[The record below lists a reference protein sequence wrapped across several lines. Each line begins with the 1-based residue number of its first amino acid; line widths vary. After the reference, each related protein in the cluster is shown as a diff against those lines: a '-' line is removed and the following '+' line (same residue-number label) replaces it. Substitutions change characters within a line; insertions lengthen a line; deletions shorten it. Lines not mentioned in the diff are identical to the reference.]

1 MENDKEKLSNVI
13 FFYKILLIAFF
24 DRFFGHIWQQSV
36 VTVNDSFPL
45 LLSKVQNIIFSSSR
59 FCNWLHLWFIVY
71 STLSLFSDQG
81 FSSLLFFANR
91 KQFFLGYLLS
101 FFFSPDLRC
110 RRGIAQPTVQVHSLA
125 VFVYLW
131 CCWKV
136 TQRGAFFWV
145 GCSECVWIAIETF
158 PPYKIN
164 TLLLYTFLLS
174 FKRW

>member
-1 MENDKEKLSNVI
+1 MESDKEKRRNVS
-13 FFYKILLIAFF
+13 FFNKILLIALPYLT
-24 DRFFGHIWQQSV
+24 RFLGFIWQQSV
-36 VTVNDSFPL
+36 VTVNDWFPL

-125 VFVYLW
+125 VLFTFGAVR
-131 CCWKV
+131 KV

-145 GCSECVWIAIETF
+145 GYGECV
-158 PPYKIN
+158 
-164 TLLLYTFLLS
+164 
-174 FKRW
+174 